1 MKYSFKQFVE
11 NKDLNEVGQYV
22 FGQGENMPSVA
33 TSLNNNPTAGNSA
46 FPHPDARPANPH
58 AGIAKHDDFQVYD
71 KKNVNLG
78 SKIGDGG
85 YEKDIK
91 GKSIFN
97 VSRSTEGVD
106 ISFTEEMKQHL
117 NNNNKKVDMGEK
129 QFFGKNKHKEN
140 EMIVS
145 IGKSMLAAAGRI
157 LDNQLQFAQTDL
169 KNMRITRDVSF
180 EPIFEFLAQGM
191 KGNVS
196 VFKRLF
202 PLFERGLKTVVYEL
216 NQKQKRNIEQ
226 SKTEKSPLD
235 PQVSRYDAI
244 TKGTSYNIANYYF
257 DKTNIELKGYN
268 VIFSGTD
275 EEFNDFSLP
284 KNPRDASDDAR
295 KLKQSRY
302 NPAFRPPT
310 A

>member
-1 MKYSFKQFVE
+1 MKYSFKKFVE

-22 FGQGENMPSVA
+22 FGQGEKMPSVA

-46 FPHPDARPANPH
+46 FPHPDAGKANPD
-58 AGIAKHDDFQVYD
+58 AGLGKHDDFQVYD

-78 SKIGDGG
+78 FNDNRGG
-85 YEKDIK
+85 VA
-91 GKSIFN
+91 KSIFN

-117 NNNNKKVDMGEK
+117 NNNNEKDDGEEYDP
-129 QFFGKNKHKEN
+129 FGIGHEEN
-140 EMIVS
+140 EMIGS
-145 IGKSMLAAAGRI
+145 IGKSMLAAAGSI

-169 KNMRITRDVSF
+169 RNMRITRDVSF
-180 EPIFEFLAQGM
+180 EPIFQFLAQGM

-216 NQKQKRNIEQ
+216 KQKNKRNIEK
-226 SKTEKSPLD
+226 SKTEKHSSGI
-235 PQVSRYDAI
+235 SRYDAI
-244 TKGTSYNIANYYF
+244 TKGSPTNNPNRYF

-275 EEFNDFSLP
+275 EGFNDFSLR
-284 KNPRDASDDAR
+284 KNPIDASADAQ

-302 NPAFRPPT
+302 KPAFQPPT

>member
-1 MKYSFKQFVE
+1 MNNYSFKKFVE
-11 NKDLNEVGQYV
+11 NKDLNEVGQQFV
-22 FGQGENMPSVA
+22 FDRGLPSKNNEPTISVA
-33 TSLNNNPTAGNSA
+33 TSLNNNPTANTSA
-46 FPHPDARPANPH
+46 FPHHDA
-58 AGIAKHDDFQVYD
+58 GEGKHDDYQVYD

-78 SKIGDGG
+78 WNDDKA
-85 YEKDIK
+85 

-97 VSRSTEGVD
+97 VSVTPSGAD

-140 EMIVS
+140 EMIGS
-145 IGKSMLAAAGRI
+145 IGKSMLAAAGSI
-157 LDNQLQFAQTDL
+157 LDNQLRFAQTDFR
-169 KNMRITRDVSF
+169 KMKITRIVSL
-180 EPIFEFLAQGM
+180 EPIFQFLSQGM

-216 NQKQKRNIEQ
+216 NQKNKRDIER
-226 SKTEKSPLD
+226 SKTEKNNSGISTYD
-235 PQVSRYDAI
+235 SGISKYDAI
-244 TKGTSYNIANYYF
+244 TKGSLTNNPNKYF
-257 DKTNIELKGYN
+257 DNTTIELKGYN
-268 VIFSGTD
+268 VVFSPSD
-275 EEFNDFSLP
+275 NPQNNFDLPNDQG
-284 KNPRDASDDAR
+284 NASADAR

-302 NPAFRPPT
+302 KPAFRPPT

>member
-46 FPHPDARPANPH
+46 FPHPDAGTAR
-58 AGIAKHDDFQVYD
+58 HDDFQVYD

-97 VSRSTEGVD
+97 VSRSTEGVN

-117 NNNNKKVDMGEK
+117 NNNNEKDDGEED
-129 QFFGKNKHKEN
+129 FFGSGHEEN
-140 EMIVS
+140 EMIGS
-145 IGKSMLAAAGRI
+145 IGKSMLAAAGSI
-157 LDNQLQFAQTDL
+157 LDNQLQFAQTDFRKM
-169 KNMRITRDVSF
+169 KNIRTVSF
-180 EPIFEFLAQGM
+180 EPIFEFLSQGM

-216 NQKQKRNIEQ
+216 NQKNKRDIEQ
-226 SKTEKSPLD
+226 SKKGKDNSGL
-235 PQVSRYDAI
+235 SRYDAI
-244 TKGTSYNIANYYF
+244 TKGSLTNNPNKYF
-257 DKTNIELKGYN
+257 DNTTIELKGYN
-268 VIFSGTD
+268 VIFYPSD
-275 EEFNDFSLP
+275 NPQNNFDLPSNQSNDS
-284 KNPRDASDDAR
+284 DAAR

-302 NPAFRPPT
+302 KPAFRPPT

>member
-22 FGQGENMPSVA
+22 FGQGEKMPSVA

-46 FPHPDARPANPH
+46 FPHPDASSDR
-58 AGIAKHDDFQVYD
+58 KHDDYQVYD

-117 NNNNKKVDMGEK
+117 NNNNKKVDGEED
-129 QFFGKNKHKEN
+129 FFGIEHEEN
-140 EMIVS
+140 EMIAS
-145 IGKSMLAAAGRI
+145 IGKSMLAAAGSI

-169 KNMRITRDVSF
+169 RNMRITRDVSF
-180 EPIFEFLAQGM
+180 EPIFQFLAQGM

-216 NQKQKRNIEQ
+216 NQKNKRNIEK
-226 SKTEKSPLD
+226 SKTEKHSSGI
-235 PQVSRYDAI
+235 SRYDAI
-244 TKGTSYNIANYYF
+244 TKGSPTNNPNRYF

-268 VIFSGTD
+268 VIFSSTD

-284 KNPRDASDDAR
+284 KNPRDASADAR

-310 A
+310 T

>member
-1 MKYSFKQFVE
+1 MNYSFKKFVE

-33 TSLNNNPTAGNSA
+33 TSLNNNRTDGNRA
-46 FPHPDARPANPH
+46 FPHPDAGTANPD
-58 AGIAKHDDFQVYD
+58 AGLGKHDDFQVYD

-78 SKIGDGG
+78 FNDNRGG
-85 YEKDIK
+85 VA
-91 GKSIFN
+91 KSIFN

-117 NNNNKKVDMGEK
+117 NNNNEKDDGEEYDPFGIGHEENDMIG
-129 QFFGKNKHKEN
+129 
-140 EMIVS
+140 S
-145 IGKSMLAAAGRI
+145 IGKSMLAAAGSI

-169 KNMRITRDVSF
+169 RNMRITRDVSF
-180 EPIFEFLAQGM
+180 EPIFQFLAQGM

-216 NQKQKRNIEQ
+216 KQKNKRNIER
-226 SKTEKSPLD
+226 SKTEKHSSGL
-235 PQVSRYDAI
+235 SRYDAI
-244 TKGTSYNIANYYF
+244 TKGSPTNNPNRYF

-268 VIFSGTD
+268 VIFSSTD

-284 KNPRDASDDAR
+284 KNPRDASADAR

-302 NPAFRPPT
+302 KPAFRPPT

>member
-1 MKYSFKQFVE
+1 MNYSFKKFVE
-11 NKDLNEVGQYV
+11 NKDLNEVGQQFV
-22 FGQGENMPSVA
+22 FDRGLPSKDNEPTISVA
-33 TSLNNNPTAGNSA
+33 TSYRNSD
-46 FPHPDARPANPH
+46 FPHHDA
-58 AGIAKHDDFQVYD
+58 GEGKHDDYQVYD

-78 SKIGDGG
+78 WNDDKA
-85 YEKDIK
+85 

-97 VSRSTEGVD
+97 VSVTPSGAD

-140 EMIVS
+140 EMIGS
-145 IGKSMLAAAGRI
+145 IGKSMLAAAGSI
-157 LDNQLQFAQTDL
+157 LDNQLRFAQTDFR
-169 KNMRITRDVSF
+169 KMKITRIVSF
-180 EPIFEFLAQGM
+180 EPIFQFLSQGM

-216 NQKQKRNIEQ
+216 NQKNKRDIER
-226 SKTEKSPLD
+226 SKTEKNNSGI
-235 PQVSRYDAI
+235 SKYDAI
-244 TKGTSYNIANYYF
+244 TKGSLTNNPNKYF
-257 DKTNIELKGYN
+257 DNTTIELKGYN
-268 VIFSGTD
+268 VIFSPSD
-275 EEFNDFSLP
+275 NPQNNFDLPND
-284 KNPRDASDDAR
+284 KGNASADAR

>member
-1 MKYSFKQFVE
+1 MNYSFKKFVE
-11 NKDLNEVGQYV
+11 NKDLNEVGQQFV
-22 FGQGENMPSVA
+22 FDRGLPSKDNEPTISVA

-46 FPHPDARPANPH
+46 FPHPDA
-58 AGIAKHDDFQVYD
+58 GTGKHDDYQVYD

-140 EMIVS
+140 EMIGS
-145 IGKSMLAAAGRI
+145 IGKSMLAAAGSI

-169 KNMRITRDVSF
+169 RNMRITRDVSF

-216 NQKQKRNIEQ
+216 KQKNKRNIER
-226 SKTEKSPLD
+226 SKTEKDSSGL
-235 PQVSRYDAI
+235 SRYDAI
-244 TKGTSYNIANYYF
+244 TKGSPTNNPNRYF

-268 VIFSGTD
+268 VIFSSTD

-284 KNPRDASDDAR
+284 KNPRDASADAR

-302 NPAFRPPT
+302 KPAFRPPT

>member
-1 MKYSFKQFVE
+1 MKNYSFKKFVE
-11 NKDLNEVGQYV
+11 NKDLNEAGQYGQYV

-33 TSLNNNPTAGNSA
+33 TSYRNSD
-46 FPHPDARPANPH
+46 FPHHDA
-58 AGIAKHDDFQVYD
+58 GEGKHDDYQVYD

-78 SKIGDGG
+78 WNDDKA
-85 YEKDIK
+85 

-97 VSRSTEGVD
+97 VSVTPSGAD

-140 EMIVS
+140 EMIGS
-145 IGKSMLAAAGRI
+145 IGKSMLAAAGSI
-157 LDNQLQFAQTDL
+157 LDNQLRFAQTDFR
-169 KNMRITRDVSF
+169 KMKITRIVSL
-180 EPIFEFLAQGM
+180 EPIFQFLSQGM

-216 NQKQKRNIEQ
+216 NQKNKRDIER
-226 SKTEKSPLD
+226 SKTEKNNSGISTYD
-235 PQVSRYDAI
+235 SGISKYDAI
-244 TKGTSYNIANYYF
+244 TKGSLTNNPNKYF
-257 DKTNIELKGYN
+257 DNTTIELKDYN
-268 VIFSGTD
+268 VIFSPSD
-275 EEFNDFSLP
+275 NPQNNFDLPND
-284 KNPRDASDDAR
+284 KGNASADAR

-302 NPAFRPPT
+302 KPAFRPPT

>member
-1 MKYSFKQFVE
+1 MNYSFKKFVE
-11 NKDLNEVGQYV
+11 NKDLNEVGQQFV
-22 FGQGENMPSVA
+22 FDRGLPSKDNEPTISVA

-46 FPHPDARPANPH
+46 FPHPDA
-58 AGIAKHDDFQVYD
+58 GTGKHDDFQVYD
-71 KKNVNLG
+71 NKNVNLG

-140 EMIVS
+140 EMIGS
-145 IGKSMLAAAGRI
+145 IGKSMLAAAGSI
-157 LDNQLQFAQTDL
+157 LDNQLRFAQTDFR
-169 KNMRITRDVSF
+169 KMKITRIVSF
-180 EPIFEFLAQGM
+180 EPIFQFLSQGM

-216 NQKQKRNIEQ
+216 NQKNKRDIER
-226 SKTEKSPLD
+226 SKTEKNNSGI
-235 PQVSRYDAI
+235 SKYDAI
-244 TKGTSYNIANYYF
+244 TKGSLTNNPNKYF
-257 DKTNIELKGYN
+257 DNTTIELKGYN
-268 VIFSGTD
+268 VIFSPSD
-275 EEFNDFSLP
+275 NPQNNFDLPND
-284 KNPRDASDDAR
+284 KGNASADAR

>member
-1 MKYSFKQFVE
+1 MNNFSFKQFVE

-33 TSLNNNPTAGNSA
+33 TSYKGSD
-46 FPHPDARPANPH
+46 FPHHDSD
-58 AGIAKHDDFQVYD
+58 GEGKHDDFQVYD

-78 SKIGDGG
+78 AKYADQFTKQSM
-85 YEKDIK
+85 

-97 VSRSTEGVD
+97 VSVTPSGAD

-140 EMIVS
+140 EMIGS
-145 IGKSMLAAAGRI
+145 IGKSMLATAGSI
-157 LDNQLQFAQTDL
+157 LDNQLRFAQTDFRKM
-169 KNMRITRDVSF
+169 KNTRIVSL
-180 EPIFEFLAQGM
+180 EPIFEFLSQGM

-216 NQKQKRNIEQ
+216 NQKNKKNIEQ
-226 SKTEKSPLD
+226 SKKEKHNSGISTYDSGL
-235 PQVSRYDAI
+235 SRYDAI
-244 TKGTSYNIANYYF
+244 TKGTLTNNPNKYF
-257 DKTNIELKGYN
+257 DNTTIELKGYN
-268 VIFSGTD
+268 VVFYPSD
-275 EEFNDFSLP
+275 NPQNNFDLP
-284 KNPRDASDDAR
+284 SNQGNASDDAR
-295 KLKQSRY
+295 KLKKSRY
-302 NPAFRPPT
+302 KPAFRPPT